1 MLRKLF
7 LCFAVLFAFSAHAN
21 ISLSPYY
28 LELNDIDGRNG
39 QIRFTNNSGAT
50 KTYDISLVNFK
61 QEQDGKYTPVTAVLP
76 GNPFA
81 DSYLEWAPHRATLA
95 PGQSQVVRVRRRG
108 MAAAPDGEYVSHM
121 LIRELPDADSM
132 YGTYNDN
139 KNGLTINLR
148 ALYGVSI
155 PVMIVRGR
163 LWSDARIDN
172 VKILNRNGHPT
183 AVVTVSRSGTRSFFG
198 TLVVKS
204 GRREL
209 GRLAN
214 FRIFMTTPSRT
225 LEIPLTQMPDGD
237 ATVALID
244 ENTDETLETKSF

>member
-7 LCFAVLFAFSAHAN
+7 LCFAILFTFSARAN

-39 QIRFTNNSGAT
+39 QVRFTNNSGAT

-61 QEQDGKYTPVTAVLP
+61 QEKDGKYTPITAALP

-81 DSYLEWAPHRATLA
+81 DAYLEWAPHRATLE

-121 LIRELPDADSM
+121 LIRELPGDADM

-163 LWSDARIDN
+163 LWSDARIDS
-172 VKILNRNGHPT
+172 VKIQKSNTGPIASVN
-183 AVVTVSRSGTRSFFG
+183 VSRSGTRSFFG
-198 TLVVKS
+198 TLIVRN

-209 GRLAN
+209 GRLEN

-225 LEIPLTQMPDGD
+225 LEIPLSRMPDGA
-237 ATVALID
+237 ATVTLID
-244 ENTDETLETKSF
+244 ESTDETLETKSF